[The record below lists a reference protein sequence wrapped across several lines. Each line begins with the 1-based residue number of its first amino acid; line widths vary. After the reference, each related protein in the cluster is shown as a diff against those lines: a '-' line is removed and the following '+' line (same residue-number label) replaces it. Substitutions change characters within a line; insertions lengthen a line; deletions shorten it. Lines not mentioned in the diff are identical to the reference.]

1 MSTTNV
7 IPFTFEGQRVR
18 SIRMGEETV
27 FVAMDVAKI
36 LRYSS
41 AKDMTR
47 NLDKDEKGRHEMPTP
62 GGIQVVQ
69 TITEPGLYHIINLR
83 KAGWVK
89 NDKAR
94 EMVQRFQH
102 WVNHEVI
109 PQIRRTGGY
118 IPVAEQD
125 DEKVILS
132 KAVLILNRTLGEKDR
147 LLADRQKTIDRQR
160 PLAALGESF
169 LSVDGTMTIT
179 KAARHFQTIDR
190 GMTRDMVFGLLRG
203 AGYLEQAGN
212 APTVK
217 AIRPGYLKQKVA
229 KRRDGRMGRPYAVFT
244 PKGINWFIRR
254 FIYAE
259 GQGQFDM
266 EVAA

>member
-1 MSTTNV
+1 MSTDIV
-7 IPFTFEGQRVR
+7 QPFDFKGYKVRTLTFETGQTWWVLKDVCEVLGLSNPSRVAQRLDGDEVSKFDPNSGLGSR
-18 SIRMGEETV
+18 S
-27 FVAMDVAKI
+27 
-36 LRYSS
+36 
-41 AKDMTR
+41 
-47 NLDKDEKGRHEMPTP
+47 N
-62 GGIQVVQ
+62 
-69 TITEPGLYHIINLR
+69 EPVNIINESGLYKIVLR
-83 KAGWVK
+83 S
-89 NDKAR
+89 DKPEAR
-94 EMVQRFQH
+94 EFQR
-102 WVNHEVI
+102 WVTHDVL

-190 GMTRDMVFGLLRG
+190 TMTRDMVFGLLRG

>member
-1 MSTTNV
+1 MSDTS
-7 IPFTFEGQRVR
+7 IQAYSFEGNQVR
-18 SIRMGEETV
+18 TFQEENGNILFCGT
-27 FVAMDVAKI
+27 DVARTLGYRNVNDAIGKHCKGVVKRYP
-36 LRYSS
+36 LR
-41 AKDMTR
+41 
-47 NLDKDEKGRHEMPTP
+47 TP
-62 GGIQVVQ
+62 GGFQQV
-69 TITEPGLYHIINLR
+69 
-83 KAGWVK
+83 
-89 NDKAR
+89 
-94 EMVQRFQH
+94 RFISEGDVYRLIASSRLPEAEKFES
-102 WVNHEVI
+102 WIFDEVI

-190 GMTRDMVFGLLRG
+190 TMTRDMVFGLLRG

>member
-1 MSTTNV
+1 MSTD
-7 IPFTFEGQRVR
+7 IIQPFVFEGHQVRTLTFETGLTWWVLKDVMQ
-18 SIRMGEETV
+18 SLGLSNSTETV
-27 FVAMDVAKI
+27 RG
-36 LRYSS
+36 LE
-41 AKDMTR
+41 
-47 NLDKDEKGRHEMPTP
+47 KDEFSTTELTDALGRPQSTY
-62 GGIQVVQ
+62 IVN
-69 TITEPGLYHIINLR
+69 EPGLYSLISKSR
-83 KAGWVK
+83 KPEAK
-89 NDKAR
+89 
-94 EMVQRFQH
+94 RFKH
-102 WVNHEVI
+102 WVNHEVL

-132 KAVLILNRTLGEKDR
+132 KAVLILNRTLGDKDR

-217 AIRPGYLKQKVA
+217 AIRPGYLKQKVS
-229 KRRDGRMGRPYAVFT
+229 RRHDGRMGRPYAVFT
-244 PKGINWFIRR
+244 LKGINWFIRR